1 MIELPDI
8 GLGEWPEE
16 APGGAR
22 EDVEDVESAADPG
35 AIRTVSVLK
44 TMSTHRKMRLL
55 SEQALA
61 DVMPWHLE
69 PGAAYHVV
77 SYGDVDALTFL
88 RRIAQDQPLDYVILA
103 TWCMAQTDADEIDG
117 WVERGIIG
125 RVDYVV
131 GEVFKTHS
139 RYREIRKTL
148 ARTAERCGGRV
159 LRCRTHAKVMVCY
172 GPEYAA
178 VVESSANVDTN
189 PRCEQTCIT
198 VDRGLADFYREWF
211 DQLPNFDET
220 PRGWRPWTP
229 S

>member
-1 MIELPDI
+1 MLFELPELD
-8 GLGEWPEE
+8 LGMEPDD
-16 APGGAR
+16 GGR
-22 EDVEDVESAADPG
+22 EKDVESASDPG

-61 DVMPWHLE
+61 DAMDWHLE
-69 PGAAYHVV
+69 PGVAYHVV

-88 RRIAQDQPLDYVILA
+88 RRIAQDQRLDYVILA
-103 TWCMAQTDADEIDG
+103 TWCMAQVDADEVDS
-117 WVERGIIG
+117 WVERGIVG

-139 RYREIRKTL
+139 RYREIRRTL

-172 GPEYAA
+172 GPEYAC

-189 PRCEQTCIT
+189 PRCEQTCVT
-198 VDRGLADFYREWF
+198 VDRALADFYKEWF

-220 PRGWRPWTP
+220 PKGWSPWDARA
-229 S
+229 